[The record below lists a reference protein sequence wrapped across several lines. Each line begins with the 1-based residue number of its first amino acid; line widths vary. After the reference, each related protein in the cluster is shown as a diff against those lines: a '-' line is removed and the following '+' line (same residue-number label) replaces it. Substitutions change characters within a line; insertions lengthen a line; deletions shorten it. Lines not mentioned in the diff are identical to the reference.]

1 MLTQCYCVIPHSL
14 DDAPKKL
21 VMSQAQKKKLNKIMK
36 DEERY
41 QDTASIRGYSTDQR
55 ISIESMSVN
64 IRRLEHQ
71 KKETCLVGL
80 SIQESAIGRQIVS
93 TENRAM
99 QRCPTYDKN
108 NPYWIRVD
116 KLISQQSDVV
126 LMINQYN
133 TETLLDENERSSVTH
148 VSDFL
153 NQASP
158 VKTQTKFKVIESTK
172 DKDTAVDEDK
182 SNDDVEN
189 TVLVFDV
196 ESESVDIE
204 KGPYKIGASIN
215 DDDELDKN
223 DASIEVKEEI
233 MDKARKKK
241 KANPQSKATR
251 VSSRK
256 RNKSY

>member
-1 MLTQCYCVIPHSL
+1 M
-14 DDAPKKL
+14 
-21 VMSQAQKKKLNKIMK
+21 
-36 DEERY
+36 
-41 QDTASIRGYSTDQR
+41 
-55 ISIESMSVN
+55 
-64 IRRLEHQ
+64 
-71 KKETCLVGL
+71 
-80 SIQESAIGRQIVS
+80 
-93 TENRAM
+93 
-99 QRCPTYDKN
+99 
-108 NPYWIRVD
+108 
-116 KLISQQSDVV
+116 
-126 LMINQYN
+126 
-133 TETLLDENERSSVTH
+133 DENERSSVTH

-153 NQASP
+153 NQTSP

-204 KGPYKIGASIN
+204 KGPYKIGTSIN